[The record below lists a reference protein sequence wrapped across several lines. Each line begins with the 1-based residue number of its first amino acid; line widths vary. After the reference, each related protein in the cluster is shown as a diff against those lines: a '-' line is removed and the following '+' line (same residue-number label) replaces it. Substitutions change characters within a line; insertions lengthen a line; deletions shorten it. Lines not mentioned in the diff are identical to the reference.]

1 MTTYKEMPSEKFI
14 ELISEAITMR
24 KKAIDS
30 YSRRVKFVDED
41 DLNRMDSTKDMLH
54 FSFKP
59 GFFKKKVDCLV
70 VDVAYY
76 DVIPPNYRECSYLL
90 VMNWD
95 KYFENF
101 DHSLNVFKYIPN
113 MSTVVR
119 SKDMFFKMPRY
130 DSHGFANAAMVLVNK
145 PMYDIVMNCNG
156 GKNSP
161 EGAIF
166 SAMLLHEYGHIV
178 MNHEPSSTL
187 EQEFE
192 ADTYAALR
200 SLGGVSIF
208 LYFTKCLSIAALF
221 HSHENEDAFSNYT
234 TATLARIVNIMVLC
248 GFADD
253 AIIAELKDTIDHMA
267 KLAAVLNGKSIT
279 EIVNGCKKILKGLK
293 WCTFPDESIKMIKAK
308 MYDKSL
314 SVNLDKYDSPEQ
326 LREKVSRF
334 IDRGRVYRLVKTATN
349 PNC

>member
-1 MTTYKEMPSEKFI
+1 MTTRKEMPNEKFV
-14 ELISEAITMR
+14 ELIGEAMTMR

-30 YSRRVKFVDED
+30 YSRRVKFIDED
-41 DLNRMDSTKDMLH
+41 DLNRIDSAKDMLH

-76 DVIPPNYRECSYLL
+76 DVIPPNYRECNYLL

-156 GKNSP
+156 DKNSP

-166 SAMLLHEYGHIV
+166 NATLLHEYGHIV
-178 MNHEPSSTL
+178 MKHEASSTL

-192 ADTYAALR
+192 ADIYAALR

-221 HSHENEDAFSNYT
+221 HSHENEDTFSNYT
-234 TATLARIVNIMVLC
+234 TATLARIVNIMALC
-248 GFADD
+248 GFDDD
-253 AIIAELKDTIDHMA
+253 AIIAELKDTIGHMA
-267 KLAAVLNGKSIT
+267 GLAAILNSKPIA
-279 EIVNGCKKILKGLK
+279 EVVNGCKKILKDLK
-293 WCTFPDESIKMIKAK
+293 WCTFPDEAVRMIRTKMRDKA
-308 MYDKSL
+308 L

-334 IDRGRVYRLVKTATN
+334 IDRDRIYRLVKTATN
-349 PNC
+349 FD